1 VTAAVSPGAGSSGDG
16 LPERL
21 LTALGTSDELVSFI
35 DESADSGA
43 FLWDLRDRSRF
54 WVSGRFRERL
64 GFADGEPGGSAW
76 ELWDRVDPDMADVVT
91 ASLDGYLRGRSPEH
105 DLTVPYRHRDGGWR
119 WFRTRGL
126 VIAGVDGRPELLVC
140 FNNDVTESERAR
152 VEAERSLAALTA
164 FTTSIERL
172 DALSMGLQSS
182 EDPSDV
188 LHSLL
193 RVLGHEV
200 GDVALLL
207 RSVAPDWS
215 VDGPIIGDGRRRD
228 RVDLLLEYA
237 DSPRRVDELAGP
249 VIWSIL
255 SGQPV
260 LVAEVQ
266 PEDVAAMAPDVLR
279 GAMSADPIRSLIV
292 VPWGSDADELGAVVC
307 ARNDAESA
315 PFTEDDLLFVQRVV
329 FRHWAAYSARA
340 AQLERDRS
348 ERFIELA
355 AAAPFGIL
363 QLDPELNCVYAN
375 ATWSQLTAV
384 GPAVT
389 LGRGWTAPFDEAF
402 VAELGEVCSTL
413 QLGGGPIVR
422 AAWIG
427 TRDGSRRWIEL
438 SATALWDDAERRVGT
453 LVAVTDQT
461 IRRSAETELERQARQ
476 DPLTGLANRRALFEF
491 LNDSLPSLATGE
503 SMAVM
508 FVDLDYFKE
517 VNDALGHEAGDR
529 LLIEVGRRLRLVLR
543 PGDMVAR
550 VGGDEFVV
558 VLRHLT
564 ELSSVGSRV
573 GALMDSLDDR
583 VAIDGVNLAL
593 NVSVGVATLTRD
605 DAGITADEAVH
616 RADAAMYRAKL
627 AGRNRWATYDDE
639 MRRRDRLRFEVWQI
653 VEDSIRDGRVS
664 TLFQPLV
671 DLPSGRI
678 VGAEALA
685 RIHDTSPTMLEPHAF
700 LDIAEETGLIVPLGE
715 IVVAAACE
723 QLGRWHRI
731 DPEFEVMVNLS
742 GRQLAHPGAATTI
755 LQALERADAP
765 AERLCIEITESVLI
779 EVVGEL
785 AESVQELRAAGVRL
799 ALDDF
804 GTGYSSLSR
813 IRDFPIDVIKVD
825 QSFVEGAATDT
836 IDAAV
841 VSSVVQLARSLS
853 LQVVAEGIET
863 TEQLAAIRA
872 LGCAQGQGYLFG
884 VPMPAG
890 ELEELIGTHFVTGG

>member
-1 VTAAVSPGAGSSGDG
+1 MADDVWGSERADVAEILRAAIASSDD
-16 LPERL
+16 LTSL
-21 LTALGTSDELVSFI
+21 L
-35 DESADSGA
+35 DESTDAGLFIWNVRRQDEVWVSQR
-43 FLWDLRDRSRF
+43 LRDR
-54 WVSGRFRERL
+54 L
-64 GFADGEPGGSAW
+64 GFPDGTSEQ
-76 ELWDRVDPDMADVVT
+76 LWSRVDPDIVPRVL
-91 ASLDGYLRGRSPEH
+91 ASLDDCVSGRSDVFDETLRFDGHDGESVWLRSRGR
-105 DLTVPYRHRDGGWR
+105 
-119 WFRTRGL
+119 L
-126 VIAGVDGRPELLVC
+126 VNGSDGRPELFACLAT
-140 FNNDVTESERAR
+140 DVTEFERAR
-152 VEAERSLAALTA
+152 TAAEQSLASLSE
-164 FTTSIERL
+164 FTQSVERL
-172 DALSMGLQSS
+172 DALSVELQSAA
-182 EDPSDV
+182 DPSEV
-188 LHSLL
+188 LHSMLQL
-193 RVLGHEV
+193 LGHEV
-200 GDVALLL
+200 GDVCLLL

-215 VDGPIIGDGRRRD
+215 VDGPIIGGGRRQD

-237 DSPRRVDELAGP
+237 ASDRRVDEAAGP
-249 VIWSIL
+249 VIWSIM
-255 SGQPV
+255 SEQPV
-260 LVAEVQ
+260 LVRDVQ
-266 PEDVAAMAPDVLR
+266 PTDMWALAPDALR

-292 VPWGSDADELGAVVC
+292 VPWGSGAAEAGAVVC
-307 ARNDAESA
+307 ARNDPDEALFSDGEFS
-315 PFTEDDLLFVQRVV
+315 FVQRVV

-340 AQLERDRS
+340 AQMEHDRS
-348 ERFIELA
+348 ERFVELA
-355 AAAPFGIL
+355 SAAPFGIL
-363 QLDPELNCVYAN
+363 QLDPDLNCVYAN
-375 ATWSQLTAV
+375 TMWSQLTAV
-384 GPAVT
+384 APAAT
-389 LGRGWTAPFDEAF
+389 LGEGWMAPFGADF
-402 VAELGEVCSTL
+402 VAEVRDAWSGLVP
-413 QLGGGPIVR
+413 GGTTDVR
-422 AAWIG
+422 GVWIHE
-427 TRDGSRRWIEL
+427 RDGSPCWIEL
-438 SATALWDDAERRVGT
+438 SATPLLDDAEHRTGT
-453 LVAVTDQT
+453 LVAVADQT
-461 IRRSAETELERQARQ
+461 ARRAAASELERQARQ

-491 LNDSLPSLATGE
+491 LDEALLGLAGGESLA
-503 SMAVM
+503 VL

-558 VLRHLT
+558 VLRQLT
-564 ELSSVGSRV
+564 ELSSVPSRV

-583 VAIDGVNLAL
+583 IAVDGVNLAL
-593 NVSVGVATLTRD
+593 NVSVGVAALVPA
-605 DAGITADEAVH
+605 DAGITSDEAVH

-627 AGRNRWATYDDE
+627 AGRNRWAAYDDE
-639 MRRRDRLRFEVWQI
+639 MRGRDRLRTEVWRI
-653 VEDSIRDGRVS
+653 IEDSISEGRVS

-685 RIHDTSPTMLEPHAF
+685 RVHDTSPTMLEPHAF
-700 LDIAEETGLIVPLGE
+700 LSVAEETGLIVPLGE

-872 LGCAQGQGYLFG
+872 LGCGKGQGYLFG